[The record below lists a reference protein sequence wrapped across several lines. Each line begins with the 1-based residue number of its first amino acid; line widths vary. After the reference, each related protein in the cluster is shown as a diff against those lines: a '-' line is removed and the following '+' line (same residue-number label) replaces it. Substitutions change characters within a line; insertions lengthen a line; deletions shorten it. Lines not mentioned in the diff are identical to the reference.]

1 MVLLNYIQ
9 PNNLKYSQHGAVQ
22 CVRRNFEC
30 GVVTAQ
36 ATPGGATSAVASS
49 FSEVLEDEAAEAGII
64 ESLEPKGLFLLIPKG
79 KIQGIRRGS
88 AKYTQKLSTTGLS
101 M

>member
-1 MVLLNYIQ
+1 MQLGLTETWYCLIIF
-9 PNNLKYSQHGAVQ
+9 NLTISSILSMDAVQ
-22 CVRRNFEC
+22 CVRRNFER
-30 GVVTAQ
+30 GVAEQRKHHQ
-36 ATPGGATSAVASS
+36 ARTSAVASS

-88 AKYTQKLSTTGLS
+88 AKYT
-101 M
+101 